1 MKNYDKFKFIADK
14 LKKQQEKNKQ
24 KKTFKE
30 SPVKKNNGNTNK
42 KVPKKPSKKT
52 NKKDNVKPS
61 KAITEVKVDATNDE
75 KLEKIDTLKVP
86 ETKPNT
92 KKSIWKMITDLFK

>member
-24 KKTFKE
+24 KKLSKE
-30 SPVKKNNGNTNK
+30 SPVKKNNGNTSK

-61 KAITEVKVDATNDE
+61 KAIPEVKVDATDDE
-75 KLEKIDTLKVP
+75 KLKEIDTLKVP